1 MLGKVILVSAVIVDP
16 VAAATS
22 LAWNGS
28 ILLVDAEDG
37 EGDGTGVP
45 AGGVTEF
52 FSQPDYGNGR
62 SGTKINLW
70 VIAKEA
76 A

>member
-28 ILLVDAEDG
+28 ILVDAEDG